1 MYPFPDFYLHQS
13 QLLTPISVTTIIV
26 MVFPYH
32 AFGTLQD
39 LLNTNGGS
47 LNEEC
52 VKFYAAQ
59 MLLILEHL
67 RNVNIAHRDIK
78 PDNIM
83 IEKDGYLQLIDFGLA
98 TRLRNGLKS
107 FSGTPEYIAPEV
119 LQEKTWSARY
129 LDMWSWG
136 CLMYKMLYGVSP
148 FEGPDATSV
157 FLNTL
162 TSPIRY
168 PKIVIKSGGN
178 NVNNGNSSSNN
189 NPSTTKTEISDN
201 AKNLINKVL
210 ERKYDARPTMEE
222 IKNHPFFNGIDWD
235 KLLKKEVKSPIFPL
249 PNDQLSSKKSMNLIP
264 SSKVS
269 DMFNSI

>member
-1 MYPFPDFYLHQS
+1 
-13 QLLTPISVTTIIV
+13 

-32 AFGTLQD
+32 AHGTLQD
-39 LLNTNGGS
+39 LLNANGGS

-136 CLMYKMLYGVSP
+136 CLIYKMLYGVSP

-162 TSPIRY
+162 TSPIRF
-168 PKIVIKSGGN
+168 PKIVIKNVNGVMGN
-178 NVNNGNSSSNN
+178 NVNGIMSNNSNN
-189 NPSTTKTEISDN
+189 NSNNINNINSINNNNININNTTKSEISDN
-201 AKNLINKVL
+201 AKNLISKVL

-222 IKNHPFFNGIDWD
+222 IKNHPFFNGIDWN
-235 KLLKKEVKSPIFPL
+235 KLLKKEIQSPIYPL
-249 PNDQLSSKKSMNLIP
+249 PSDQLSSKKSMNLIP

-269 DMFNSI
+269 EMFNSI